1 LFDRLI
7 FHPNGKMLVLCHETT
22 GVKYGLQIGA
32 KYRCGRVGTDFVFA
46 LDTSVSRN
54 HAEITTSS
62 DGEGVF
68 IKDLGS
74 KYGTYLGEKAV
85 KSSQS
90 GSQRRTDSSL
100 DINEE
105 KLLRCGQIV
114 RFGLL
119 QSVFRL
125 QTSRLVICTSGLS
138 SPDMSVVKKTIE
150 KLNGCAELTGSFGP
164 NVTHLLI
171 KEGKL
176 TIKVANALAKCLPM
190 VTMSFL
196 QDYLNCLNSKQALP
210 DPKNYVPP
218 LKESAFNSI
227 DVSLDINPARKEVF
241 KGMKFTFSTG
251 QQCDKYKEAIGF
263 AGGSTELLIDPGFN
277 PEDFT
282 NPKNILVQAN
292 QCSNPRWQK
301 AVQVLDSNNL
311 VAIQEAQIALAIL
324 HASCLVHCNPERKM
338 KVVVGTPRSQIQ
350 KKNSTLVS
358 ETERSQVVSQVMS
371 EQISTLSSE
380 VVMIDE
386 TASSSARRT
395 LPSTPTPSSSGVRMI
410 PETDRTATI
419 VSSDNPYNNKPGGV
433 SEFFD
438 TSLDGGTKS
447 QYPTQPLK
455 SFKPPPKPQVK
466 STERKSLTKFDA
478 FDDDEDDL
486 FNFDEEEEEKVPEK
500 ETVPL
505 RKRKRSE
512 DDNIIKNHQ
521 PCKKMNV
528 VEPVADRVSVVMPE
542 VVSKKHDDKL
552 EKSVVKKTSGFLCK
566 SIQSNCST
574 ATTVKSE
581 IPEEDLTRSFIT
593 LEVRS
598 LVVAKKSSN
607 SSTIKMNNSGENVKN
622 VKRFKKQAIGNKI
635 TTPISCIT
643 NIPARNLE
651 NFDEMPSV
659 SGTSAAGA
667 SQSFHQDSEA
677 IEDLWNFNGNSQQ
690 SSFNS
695 RKRKR

>member
-1 LFDRLI
+1 MHSAHI
-7 FHPNGKMLVLCHETT
+7 PNK
-22 GVKYGLQIGA
+22 
-32 KYRCGRVGTDFVFA
+32 
-46 LDTSVSRN
+46 
-54 HAEITTSS
+54 
-62 DGEGVF
+62 
-68 IKDLGS
+68 
-74 KYGTYLGEKAV
+74 
-85 KSSQS
+85 
-90 GSQRRTDSSL
+90 
-100 DINEE
+100 
-105 KLLRCGQIV
+105 
-114 RFGLL
+114 
-119 QSVFRL
+119 
-125 QTSRLVICTSGLS
+125 
-138 SPDMSVVKKTIE
+138 
-150 KLNGCAELTGSFGP
+150 
-164 NVTHLLI
+164 
-171 KEGKL
+171 
-176 TIKVANALAKCLPM
+176 IKVI
-190 VTMSFL
+190 SF
-196 QDYLNCLNSKQALP
+196 SK
-210 DPKNYVPP
+210 KIFY
-218 LKESAFNSI
+218 
-227 DVSLDINPARKEVF
+227 
-241 KGMKFTFSTG
+241 FT
-251 QQCDKYKEAIGF
+251 
-263 AGGSTELLIDPGFN
+263 
-277 PEDFT
+277 
-282 NPKNILVQAN
+282 V
-292 QCSNPRWQK
+292 
-301 AVQVLDSNNL
+301 
-311 VAIQEAQIALAIL
+311 
-324 HASCLVHCNPERKM
+324 
-338 KVVVGTPRSQIQ
+338 
-350 KKNSTLVS
+350 
-358 ETERSQVVSQVMS
+358 
-371 EQISTLSSE
+371 STLSSE

-419 VSSDNPYNNKPGGV
+419 VSDTVMINETASSSASRSLPATPTPSSSGVRMIPETERTTSSIVSDNPYNNKPGGV